1 MANALEIDLK
11 IEELTQARR
20 FEIIRI
26 SAWVTFVLSIMWAAM
41 GFFLQQLSF
50 YIPAAIT
57 ICASLLAVVF
67 LNTRF
72 HLLVRLLW
80 VGFTWI
86 AVTIGILLVSKNSSA
101 AILYT
106 GFAGGAFLVFSVKKE
121 RAYIIF
127 FVLISIMAW
136 ITRWGLEDD
145 LLGIMVVSDP
155 LALRYVDLLAVLSV
169 FIILIIQYSAVGT
182 ISKSYSRYLYEA
194 NKKASAANLAKTRF
208 LANMSHE
215 IRTPMNGI
223 MGVLELFEAK
233 QLDHEQARLIKV
245 MRDSSAVLLRL
256 VDEILDSSKVEAG
269 RVALNLEP
277 TALLELFENI
287 VEGILP
293 FAQSRNVEF
302 SLNFDPQLPQRID
315 VDPGR
320 LRQIILNLLTNA
332 IKFSTPSLAGKTGA
346 VSLCL
351 TRDEKDHLLI
361 VVSDNGIGIDVKNH
375 QDIFEPFLQVES
387 GAGLDFGGTGLGL
400 SVVYQLVSKMN
411 GTIKVDS
418 MKGSGAT
425 FEITLPMVNPEGS
438 VNIPCLE
445 SEQVLCLHQPG
456 KPPRAFER
464 YVRASGAIWHSF
476 DQPSALLGFLKTT
489 ASPPFIVIANSGLGD
504 LQKDQ
509 LFRDIAMHDP
519 DLPVATFASRAH
531 PDFKKIFSGRR
542 VLARR
547 PMLPS
552 EVWRAFSE
560 MHAAQLSRTQS
571 GLQKIKPITPTQGP
585 AQAHILLIDQNE
597 VSRLILKHQLEK
609 LGCVVAEAAHFQ
621 DALLVLRDKA
631 FDLILIDAVLI
642 EASSQSVITEI
653 RALQSERHETQTAL
667 IAVGRSASAT
677 ATVLQGV
684 DAQLQKPV
692 STLELAQMVDRW
704 RGPIDPNAQK

>member
-1 MANALEIDLK
+1 MGHLCFIDH
-11 IEELTQARR
+11 
-20 FEIIRI
+20 
-26 SAWVTFVLSIMWAAM
+26 VGCN

-293 FAQSRNVEF
+293 FAQARNVEF
-302 SLNFDPQLPQRID
+302 SLNFDPQLPQRLD

-425 FEITLPMVNPEGS
+425 FEITLPMVNPKGS

-464 YVRASGAIWHSF
+464 YVRATGAIWHGF
-476 DQPSALLGFLKTT
+476 DQPGALLGFLETT
-489 ASPPFIVIANSGLGD
+489 ASRPFIVIANSGLGD
-504 LQKDQ
+504 LQKDR

-519 DLPVATFASRAH
+519 DLPVLTFASRGH
-531 PDFKKIFSGRR
+531 PDIKKIFSGRR
-542 VLARR
+542 VLARH

-560 MHAAQLSRTQS
+560 MHAVQLSHTQA
-571 GLQKIKPITPTQGP
+571 GLQKIKPISQTQGP
-585 AQAHILLIDQNE
+585 AQTQVLLIDQNE

-609 LGCVVAEAAHFQ
+609 LGCVVAEASHYQ
-621 DALLVLRDKA
+621 DALLLLRDKT
-631 FDLILIDAVLI
+631 FHLILVDAVLI
-642 EASSQSVITEI
+642 QAGSQSVMAEI
-653 RALQSERHETQTAL
+653 RALQSADHGSQTAL
-667 IAVGRSASAT
+667 IAVGGMTSPT
-677 ATVLQGV
+677 AKVSQGV

-692 STLELAQMVDRW
+692 STLELAQLVDRW

>member
-1 MANALEIDLK
+1 MGHLCFIDH
-11 IEELTQARR
+11 
-20 FEIIRI
+20 
-26 SAWVTFVLSIMWAAM
+26 VGCNGV
-41 GFFLQQLSF
+41 FLQQLSF
-50 YIPAAIT
+50 FIPSAIT
-57 ICASLLAVVF
+57 ILASLLAVVF

-72 HLLVRLLW
+72 HLLVRVLW

-182 ISKSYSRYLYEA
+182 ISKSYSRYLYQA
-194 NKKASAANLAKTRF
+194 NKKASAANIAKTRF

-302 SLNFDPQLPQRID
+302 SLNFDPQLPQRLD

-351 TRDEKDHLLI
+351 TQDEKDHLLI

-438 VNIPCLE
+438 VNIPCLG

-464 YVRASGAIWHSF
+464 YVRATGAIWRSF
-476 DQPSALLGFLKTT
+476 DQPSALLGFLETT
-489 ASPPFIVIANSGLGD
+489 ASRPFIVIANSGLGD
-504 LQKDQ
+504 LQKDR

-519 DLPVATFASRAH
+519 DLPVLTFASRGH
-531 PDFKKIFSGRR
+531 PDIKKIFSGRR
-542 VLARR
+542 VLARH

-560 MHAAQLSRTQS
+560 MHAAQLSHTQA
-571 GLQKIKPITPTQGP
+571 GLQKIKPISQTQGP
-585 AQAHILLIDQNE
+585 AQTQVLLIDQNE

-609 LGCVVAEAAHFQ
+609 LGCVVAEASHFQ
-621 DALLVLRDKA
+621 DALLVLRDKT
-631 FDLILIDAVLI
+631 FHLILIDAVLI
-642 EASSQSVITEI
+642 QAGSQSVIAEI
-653 RALQSERHETQTAL
+653 RALQSADHGSQTAL
-667 IAVGRSASAT
+667 IAVGGITSPT
-677 ATVLQGV
+677 ARVLQGV

-692 STLELAQMVDRW
+692 STLELAQLVDRW

>member
-1 MANALEIDLK
+1 
-11 IEELTQARR
+11 
-20 FEIIRI
+20 
-26 SAWVTFVLSIMWAAM
+26 M
-41 GFFLQQLSF
+41 GFLQQLSS

-269 RVALNLEP
+269 RVELNLEP

-375 QDIFEPFLQVES
+375 QDIFKPFLQVES

-464 YVRASGAIWHSF
+464 YVRATGANWHSF

-519 DLPVATFASRAH
+519 DLPVLTFASRGH
-531 PDFKKIFSGRR
+531 PDIKKIFSGRR
-542 VLARR
+542 VLARH

-560 MHAAQLSRTQS
+560 MQAAQLSHTQA
-571 GLQKIKPITPTQGP
+571 GLQKIKPISQTQGP
-585 AQAHILLIDQNE
+585 AQTQVLLIDQNE
-597 VSRLILKHQLEK
+597 MSRLILKHQLEK
-609 LGCVVAEAAHFQ
+609 LGCVVAEASHFQ
-621 DALLVLRDKA
+621 DALLVLRDKT
-631 FDLILIDAVLI
+631 FHLILIDAVLI
-642 EASSQSVITEI
+642 EASSQSLIVEI
-653 RALQSERHETQTAL
+653 RSLQSERHETQMAL
-667 IAVGRSASAT
+667 IAVGRIASPV

>member
-1 MANALEIDLK
+1 MGHLCFIDH
-11 IEELTQARR
+11 
-20 FEIIRI
+20 
-26 SAWVTFVLSIMWAAM
+26 VGCNGV
-41 GFFLQQLSF
+41 FLQQLSF
-50 YIPAAIT
+50 FIPSAIT
-57 ICASLLAVVF
+57 ILASLLAVVF

-72 HLLVRLLW
+72 HLLVRVLW

-182 ISKSYSRYLYEA
+182 ISKSYSRYLYQA
-194 NKKASAANLAKTRF
+194 NKKASAANIAKTRF

-302 SLNFDPQLPQRID
+302 SLNFDPQLPQRLD

-351 TRDEKDHLLI
+351 TQDEKDHLLI

-445 SEQVLCLHQPG
+445 AEQVLCLHQPG

-464 YVRASGAIWHSF
+464 YVRATGAIWRSF
-476 DQPSALLGFLKTT
+476 DQPSALLGFLETT
-489 ASPPFIVIANSGLGD
+489 ASRPFIVIANSGLGD
-504 LQKDQ
+504 LQKDR

-519 DLPVATFASRAH
+519 DLPVLTFASRGH
-531 PDFKKIFSGRR
+531 PDIKKIFSGRR
-542 VLARR
+542 VLARH

-560 MHAAQLSRTQS
+560 MHAAQLSHTQA
-571 GLQKIKPITPTQGP
+571 GLQKIKPISQVQGP
-585 AQAHILLIDQNE
+585 AQTQVLLIDQNE

-609 LGCVVAEAAHFQ
+609 LGCVVAEASHFQ
-621 DALLVLRDKA
+621 DALLVLRDKT
-631 FDLILIDAVLI
+631 FHLILIDAVLI
-642 EASSQSVITEI
+642 QAGSQSVIAEI
-653 RALQSERHETQTAL
+653 RALQSADHGSQTAL
-667 IAVGRSASAT
+667 IAVGGITSPAAR
-677 ATVLQGV
+677 VLQGV

-692 STLELAQMVDRW
+692 STLELAQLVDRW

>member
-1 MANALEIDLK
+1 MGHLCFIDH
-11 IEELTQARR
+11 
-20 FEIIRI
+20 
-26 SAWVTFVLSIMWAAM
+26 VGCNGV
-41 GFFLQQLSF
+41 FLQQLSF
-50 YIPAAIT
+50 FIPSAIT
-57 ICASLLAVVF
+57 ILASLLAVVF

-72 HLLVRLLW
+72 HLLVRVLW

-182 ISKSYSRYLYEA
+182 ISKSYSRYLYQA
-194 NKKASAANLAKTRF
+194 NKKASAANIAKTRF

-302 SLNFDPQLPQRID
+302 SLNFDPQLPQRLD

-351 TRDEKDHLLI
+351 TQDEKDHLLI

-445 SEQVLCLHQPG
+445 AEQVLCLHQPG

-464 YVRASGAIWHSF
+464 YVRATGAIWRGF
-476 DQPSALLGFLKTT
+476 DQPSALLGFLETT
-489 ASPPFIVIANSGLGD
+489 ASRPFIVIANSGLGD
-504 LQKDQ
+504 LQKDR

-519 DLPVATFASRAH
+519 DLPVLTFASRGH
-531 PDFKKIFSGRR
+531 PDIKKIFSGRR
-542 VLARR
+542 VLARH

-560 MHAAQLSRTQS
+560 MHAAQLSHTQA
-571 GLQKIKPITPTQGP
+571 GLQKIKPISQVQGP
-585 AQAHILLIDQNE
+585 AQTQVLLIDQNE

-609 LGCVVAEAAHFQ
+609 LGCVVAEASHFQ
-621 DALLVLRDKA
+621 DALLVLRDKT
-631 FDLILIDAVLI
+631 FHLILIDAVLI
-642 EASSQSVITEI
+642 QAGSQSVIAEI
-653 RALQSERHETQTAL
+653 RALQSADHGSQTAL
-667 IAVGRSASAT
+667 IAVGGITSPAAR
-677 ATVLQGV
+677 VLQGV

-692 STLELAQMVDRW
+692 STLELAQLVDRW